1 MRKSWRAALAEVTLA
16 LTGLLV
22 AFPIPY
28 AKADDCSTSRSG
40 DRSYTD
46 CYGPDGRSHTA
57 RLCFSEG
64 DCYTDTWSDYGPNGR
79 NHAITTCWSDGDC
92 ETDSYTE
99 DQP

>member
-1 MRKSWRAALAEVTLA
+1 MKKFAYLIPAVAHARRLLDMRKSWKAALAGAALA
-16 LTGLLV
+16 LMGLLV

-46 CYGPDGRSHTA
+46 CYGPDGRSHTT
-57 RLCFSEG
+57 RLCF
-64 DCYTDTWSDYGPNGR
+64 
-79 NHAITTCWSDGDC
+79 SDGDC